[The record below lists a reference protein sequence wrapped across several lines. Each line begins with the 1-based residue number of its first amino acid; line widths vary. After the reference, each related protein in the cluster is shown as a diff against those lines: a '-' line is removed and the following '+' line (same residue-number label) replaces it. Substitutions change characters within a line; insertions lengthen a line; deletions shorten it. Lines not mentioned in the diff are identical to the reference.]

1 LEAHDQA
8 LRFGGLDGVRSLA
21 LIESAIAR
29 PYSGYYRTISKKA
42 AALTQSLAKNHGFI
56 DGNKRTT
63 LIVVVM
69 FITRSNYQLVAV
81 KNDIVKEVENMILDV
96 VEDRMSLEN
105 AQSWFR
111 AHVRDDTWIRLLAPK
126 KPVLR

>member
-1 LEAHDQA
+1 MEAHDQA

-63 LIVVVM
+63 FAALYTFLAINGARITADAEETFEFADALYEANQFRFEKIVCWL
-69 FITRSNYQLVAV
+69 RHAV
-81 KNDIVKEVENMILDV
+81 
-96 VEDRMSLEN
+96 
-105 AQSWFR
+105 AQSPR
-111 AHVRDDTWIRLLAPK
+111 ISDAE
-126 KPVLR
+126 